1 MYHVRT
7 LASLS
12 YYRYVFGLNYGIFT
26 VFKPILVIRNI
37 VLRGIYGCVP
47 AWSYLFCGGV
57 DSVHLRLFGFLVYSV
72 CFLFDGFGKCYVT
85 LIILPGPFGADDL
98 VAGAV

>member
-26 VFKPILVIRNI
+26 VFKPILAIRNF
-37 VLRGIYGCVP
+37 VLRGIYGCIP
-47 AWSYLFCGGV
+47 AWSYLFCGGI
-57 DSVHLRLFGFLVYSV
+57 DSVHLVSLCIRFVSCLMISV
-72 CFLFDGFGKCYVT
+72 SVSRGYAT
-85 LIILPGPFGADDL
+85 LIIFPCSFGAYNL
-98 VAGAV
+98 VA

>member
-26 VFKPILVIRNI
+26 VFKPILAIRNF

-72 CFLFDGFGKCYVT
+72 CFLWIFAGRGSR
-85 LIILPGPFGADDL
+85 LISSHGG
-98 VAGAV
+98 

>member
-26 VFKPILVIRNI
+26 VFKPILVIRNF

-72 CFLFDGFGKCYVT
+72 CFLFDGFGKCYAT
-85 LIILPGPFGADDL
+85 LIILRYNFCV
-98 VAGAV
+98 VA

>member
-26 VFKPILVIRNI
+26 VFKPILAIRNF

-57 DSVHLRLFGFLVYSV
+57 DSLYFL
-72 CFLFDGFGKCYVT
+72 
-85 LIILPGPFGADDL
+85 LPCRVRCPKGAKNGL
-98 VAGAV
+98 LAAPSSKAVEGRQDTN

>member
-26 VFKPILVIRNI
+26 VFKPILAIRNF

-47 AWSYLFCGGV
+47 AWSYLFCGGI
-57 DSVHLRLFGFLVYSV
+57 DSVHLCLFGFLVHSV
-72 CFLFDGFGKCYVT
+72 RFLFDGFGKCSAT
-85 LIILPGPFGADDL
+85 LIILPWPFGAYDL
-98 VAGAV
+98 VAWAV

>member
-26 VFKPILVIRNI
+26 VFRPILAVRNI
-37 VLRGIYGCVP
+37 VLRGIYGCACTCVE
-47 AWSYLFCGGV
+47 
-57 DSVHLRLFGFLVYSV
+57 
-72 CFLFDGFGKCYVT
+72 
-85 LIILPGPFGADDL
+85 LPVL
-98 VAGAV
+98 WWC